1 MSELPE
7 NTVVAIL
14 GRIEKHIEKL
24 DRAITGGDDPRAGL
38 AFKVAVIENQID
50 PTIPDRVQQ
59 LETEKRSRESRDQ
72 KRDAWIAG
80 IGVTVASA
88 LVLVVLPKLFQM
100 LSTVPH

>member
-1 MSELPE
+1 MSEPHE

-24 DRAITGGDDPRAGL
+24 DKAITGGDDPRAGL
-38 AFKVAVIENQID
+38 AFKVAVIETQID
-50 PTIPDRVQQ
+50 PTLPDRVQQ
-59 LETEKRSRESRDQ
+59 LETEKRARETRDQ

-80 IGVTVASA
+80 IGITVASA